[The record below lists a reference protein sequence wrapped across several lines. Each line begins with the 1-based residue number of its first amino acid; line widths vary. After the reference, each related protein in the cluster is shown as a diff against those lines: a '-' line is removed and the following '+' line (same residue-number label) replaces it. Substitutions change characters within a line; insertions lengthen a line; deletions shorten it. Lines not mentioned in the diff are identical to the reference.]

1 MSQKHTEAA
10 QLRYEYQKAETQV
23 HGAAMRISPEP
34 RSSTSLV
41 LLAAIVTLCPFI
53 PTEMHDVLW
62 DFSA

>member
-1 MSQKHTEAA
+1 
-10 QLRYEYQKAETQV
+10 
-23 HGAAMRISPEP
+23 
-34 RSSTSLV
+34 LV